1 MNEKN
6 EYAVFFD
13 LDRTILRVNSGYAI
27 GIAAYH
33 HGYFKTGD
41 LLKALLAMVSFNLG
55 LRPAEEIISEAGKRM
70 KGLGND
76 IIGKISEEA
85 VDRYLLPSVFMEFY
99 DEMSFHRSQG
109 AHMTILSSTISP
121 VCERLAL
128 KLGFDSV
135 LCTCLEEIDG
145 KLTGHPSENY
155 CYGPEKK
162 KRLLEFCSRNGF
174 DQSKSWCYADSISDF
189 GALEVCGNRVCINP
203 DHKLKKEALKR
214 GWEIRTWGRR
224 K

>member
-1 MNEKN
+1 MNDKKK
-6 EYAVFFD
+6 YVVFFD
-13 LDRTILRVNSGYAI
+13 LDRTILSVNSGYAI

-33 HGYFKTGD
+33 HGCFKTGD
-41 LLKALLAMVSFNLG
+41 LLKAIMAMISFNLG
-55 LRPAEEIISEAGKRM
+55 LRPAGNLISEAGRRL
-70 KGLGND
+70 KGVGND

-109 AHMTILSSTISP
+109 AYMTILSSTISP
-121 VCERLAL
+121 VCERLAN

-135 LCTCLEEIDG
+135 LCTCLEQSDG
-145 KLTGHPSENY
+145 KLTGNPSGNY

-174 DQSKSWCYADSISDF
+174 DLSKSWCYADSISDF
-189 GALEVCGNRVCINP
+189 GALEVSGNPVCINP
-203 DHKLKKEALKR
+203 DRKLRKEALKR
-214 GWEIRTWGRR
+214 GWEIRNWGRR